1 MDRAVSAFS
10 LIRDTYTLSM
20 KLYRACTSMESIT
33 GNDIVMMSLPT
44 GIAPILFLSV
54 ALFSLI
60 SAVACVISSAPRMIM
75 EEKLINIKT

>member
-1 MDRAVSAFS
+1 
-10 LIRDTYTLSM
+10 
-20 KLYRACTSMESIT
+20 MESIT